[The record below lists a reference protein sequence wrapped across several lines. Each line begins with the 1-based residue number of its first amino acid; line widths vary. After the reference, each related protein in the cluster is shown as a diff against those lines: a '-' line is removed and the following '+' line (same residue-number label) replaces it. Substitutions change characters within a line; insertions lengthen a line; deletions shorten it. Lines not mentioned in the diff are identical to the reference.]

1 MSGPGADL
9 QSILARHELG
19 ALNPRERQVVAH
31 VRSCRTAALGGLRW
45 GCDRCDHAETHF
57 HSCRDRH
64 CPKCQRQQSTAWR
77 ERQRADVLPVTYH
90 HVVFTLPSALN
101 GWVGLHPEVIYRAL
115 FASAWKTLTTF
126 GADPKR
132 LDGQIGMSAV
142 LHTWGEALT
151 RHVHLHCLVPGGAL
165 GADGRWHP
173 ARSHYLFP
181 VRALSRRFR
190 GTMVSALRQAGNDGQ
205 LHRVT
210 REGEIDALLAQLME
224 PEWVVYSKACPGRA
238 EQVVDYL
245 GRYSHRIAISDERI
259 VAADEGQVSFR
270 VKDYANEGVRRT
282 LTLATDEF
290 IRRYL
295 LHVLP
300 KGLMRVRHYG
310 FLANR
315 CRRRRLREIRAAL
328 DAGDAPDTRQGGGVS
343 AGRTTERTRPPERS
357 CPVCRE
363 GHLHARY
370 RLEPRRR
377 LTEG

>member
-1 MSGPGADL
+1 M
-9 QSILARHELG
+9 
-19 ALNPRERQVVAH
+19 
-31 VRSCRTAALGGLRW
+31 
-45 GCDRCDHAETHF
+45 
-57 HSCRDRH
+57 
-64 CPKCQRQQSTAWR
+64 AWR

-115 FASAWKTLTTF
+115 FGGAWKTLQAF

-132 LDGQIGMSAV
+132 LDGQIGMTAV

-165 GADGRWHP
+165 GADGQWHR

-190 GTMVSALRQAGNDGQ
+190 GAMVGALRAAATAGE

-210 REGEIDALLAQLME
+210 RDGEVDALLEQMMQT
-224 PEWVVYSKACPGRA
+224 EWVVYSKACPGRA

-259 VAADEGQVSFR
+259 VTADDAHVSFR
-270 VKDYANEGVRRT
+270 VKDYANASVRRT
-282 LTLATDEF
+282 LTLTTAEF

-315 CRRRRLREIRAAL
+315 CRRQRLREIRAAL
-328 DAGDAPDTRQGGGVS
+328 GTPCPLDVEPAK
-343 AGRTTERTRPPERS
+343 TRPLGHKEVGRETGQRS
-357 CPVCRE
+357 CPACRG
-363 GHLHARY
+363 GHLLARY
-370 RLEPRRR
+370 RIEARR

>member
-1 MSGPGADL
+1 MNSQRCDL
-9 QSILARHELG
+9 QSILGRSDIG
-19 ALNPRERQVVAH
+19 ALNPRQRQVVSH
-31 VRSCRTAALGGLRW
+31 VTSCRTAVLGGMRW
-45 GCDRCDHAETHF
+45 GCERCEHHETHF

-64 CPKCQRQQSTAWR
+64 CPKCQRKQSAEWR
-77 ERQRADVLPVTYH
+77 ERQRAHVLPVTYH

-101 GWVGLHPEVIYRAL
+101 GWVGLHPELIYRTL
-115 FASAWKTLTTF
+115 FSCVWSTLAAF

-132 LDGQIGMSAV
+132 LNGQIGMSCV

-165 GADGRWHP
+165 GADGQWHA

-190 GTMVSALRQAGNDGQ
+190 GSLVGTLRVAAAKGQ

-210 REGEIDALLAQLME
+210 RDGEIDTVLDQLMQS
-224 PEWVVYSKACPGRA
+224 EWVVYSKACPGRA

-245 GRYSHRIAISDERI
+245 SRYSHRIAISDERI
-259 VAADEGQVSFR
+259 VKADAFNVSFR
-270 VKDYANEGVRRT
+270 VKDYANEGTRRT
-282 LTLATDEF
+282 LTLETKEF

-300 KGLMRVRHYG
+300 KGLMRVRHFG

-315 CRRRRLREIRAAL
+315 CRRQRLYDIRSAL
-328 DAGDAPDTRQGGGVS
+328 SVKDSTVSESDDAKSTNPEA
-343 AGRTTERTRPPERS
+343 RTQPVPERL
-357 CPVCRE
+357 CPACKK
-363 GHLHARY
+363 GYLHPRY
-370 RLEPRRR
+370 RIEPYR
-377 LTEG
+377 LTKN